1 VLHGSAGACPWA
13 RCPRRGHGGRKW
25 CGVTSCQ
32 SSRCCCV
39 DGTCYGCVDVR
50 SRAARVLAGV
60 LGRRRQGH
68 DGRWL
73 ERVCA
78 QHVHEACMFKARSW
92 SRRLVSVCCTMVSRC
107 RIATCNIK
115 VTCNGSN
122 LTMSSVQK
130 KKIIKCDICV

>member
-1 VLHGSAGACPWA
+1 MEVLVRVLGRGVRGEATVAASGAATPC
-13 RCPRRGHGGRKW
+13 R
-25 CGVTSCQ
+25 
-32 SSRCCCV
+32 SSRWCCV
-39 DGTCYGCVDVR
+39 DGACYGCADVR

-60 LGRRRQGH
+60 LGRWRQGH

-73 ERVCA
+73 VRVRA
-78 QHVHEACMFKARSW
+78 QHVREACMCKARSR

-107 RIATCNIK
+107 RITTCNIK
-115 VTCNGSN
+115 VPCNGSN